1 MTIAL
6 ASVRPEASAL
16 FPPTEERQVWQHRLT
31 ALLAAAEQRVR
42 AGPVN
47 PDFDRPDFDRS
58 LRDFD
63 FDRPVA
69 MDDAL
74 NWTIAQL
81 EHGLVHVD
89 HPRYL
94 GLFNPAPTF
103 PAQCAE
109 RIVAAFNPQLAS
121 ATTSPAAV
129 AIELHV
135 VCAVAGRL
143 GMAAG
148 AGGHFTSGGSEANYT
163 ALLCALVRAEPGF
176 SSQGSRAFAGP
187 PTFYVSADSHLA
199 WIKIAQ
205 MAGIG
210 RDAARLVPTDGAG
223 RMDAEMLQAMI
234 ARDQADGMVPV
245 MVAATA
251 GTTNAGMVDPLFAC
265 HEAARRSGM
274 WFHVDAA
281 WGGAVAASSRY
292 RHALA
297 GIESA
302 DSVTIDAH
310 KWLAT
315 TMGCGMFLAA
325 DPAVLETFSVAASFM
340 PSHAP
345 AADPYLTTVQWSR
358 RFLGLRLF
366 LSLAV
371 GGWQGYAAHVE
382 HSVEMSLLLQRAL
395 VGHGW
400 TVENESV
407 LAVTCL
413 LPPPGS
419 APVRDI
425 VARVVGSGEAWVS
438 TARFEGRDVVR
449 ACVTHGETNP
459 VDVLAVVAALENVRG
474 A

>member
-1 MTIAL
+1 MA
-6 ASVRPEASAL
+6 EKNAL
-16 FPPTEERQVWQHRLT
+16 FPAAEERQVWQHRLT
-31 ALLAAAEQRVR
+31 ELLAAAEQRVR
-42 AGPVN
+42 AGPVT
-47 PDFDRPDFDRS
+47 PAFDRKTFDRG

-81 EHGLVHVD
+81 EHGVVHVD

-121 ATTSPAAV
+121 ATTSPAAI

-135 VCAVAGRL
+135 VRAVAARL
-143 GMAAG
+143 DMAVG

-163 ALLCALVRAEPGF
+163 ALLCALSRAEPGF

-223 RMDAEMLQAMI
+223 RMDPRMLRAMI
-234 ARDQADGMVPV
+234 AHDRASGMVPV

-251 GTTNAGMVDPLFAC
+251 GTTNAGMVDPLSAC
-265 HEAARRSGM
+265 DNAARHFGM

-281 WGGAVAASSRY
+281 WGGAIAASRRY

-297 GIESA
+297 GIELA

-325 DPAVLETFSVAASFM
+325 DPACLETFSVAASFM

-345 AADPYLTTVQWSR
+345 AADPYLATVQWSR

-382 HSVEMSLLLQRAL
+382 HSVALTSLLRRAL

-400 TVENESV
+400 TVENQSV

-413 LPPPGS
+413 SPPPGA
-419 APVRDI
+419 APVREI

-438 TARFEGRDVVR
+438 TARYEGRDVVR
-449 ACVTHGETNP
+449 ACITHGETSAA
-459 VDVLAVVAALENVRG
+459 DVLAVVAALETARQP
-474 A
+474 